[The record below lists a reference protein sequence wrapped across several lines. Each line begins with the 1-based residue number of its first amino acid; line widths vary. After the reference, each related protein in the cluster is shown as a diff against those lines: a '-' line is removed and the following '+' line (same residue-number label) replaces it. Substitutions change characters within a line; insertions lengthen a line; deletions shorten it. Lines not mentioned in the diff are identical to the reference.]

1 MDWSAMSSAIS
12 FPFTL
17 DPFGALETTD
27 LPSKIWTD
35 RVLTLLST
43 NIGQRPILTDYG
55 TDIMRYLFENENNTA
70 LGVDQAIRSAIANWL
85 PEISVKEISIT
96 NVDSEGR
103 FVVDLT
109 ILLPD
114 STIKTLDV
122 SKAILS
128 LDGTITIAS

>member
-1 MDWSAMSSAIS
+1 MSSAIS

-70 LGVDQAIRSAIANWL
+70 LGIDQAIRSAIANWL
-85 PEISVKEISIT
+85 PEISVKEISIS

-103 FVVDLT
+103 IVINLT

-122 SKAILS
+122 SRAIFS

>member
-1 MDWSAMSSAIS
+1 MSSAIS

-17 DPFGALETTD
+17 DPFGVLETTD
-27 LPSKIWTD
+27 LASKIWTD

-70 LGVDQAIRSAIANWL
+70 LGIDQAIRSAIANWL
-85 PEISVKEISIT
+85 PEISVKEIDI
-96 NVDSEGR
+96 NNIDSDGR
-103 FVVDLT
+103 LIVNLT

-114 STIKTLDV
+114 STIKTLNV
-122 SKAILS
+122 STAIFS

>member
-1 MDWSAMSSAIS
+1 MSSAIS
-12 FPFTL
+12 FPFSL
-17 DPFGALETTD
+17 NPFGVVDSTE
-27 LPSKIWTD
+27 LPSKIWVD

-55 TDIMRYLFENENNTA
+55 TDIMRFLFENENNTA

-85 PEISVKEISIT
+85 PEISVKEIAIT
-96 NVDSEGR
+96 NLDSEGR
-103 FVVDLT
+103 FVIDLT
-109 ILLPD
+109 VLLPD

-122 SKAILS
+122 SKAIFS

>member
-1 MDWSAMSSAIS
+1 MSSAIS

-122 SKAILS
+122 STAILS

>member
-17 DPFGALETTD
+17 DPFGVLETTD
-27 LPSKIWTD
+27 LASKIWTD

-70 LGVDQAIRSAIANWL
+70 LGIDQAIRSAIANWL
-85 PEISVKEISIT
+85 PEISVKEIDI
-96 NVDSEGR
+96 NNIDSDGR
-103 FVVDLT
+103 LIVNLT

-114 STIKTLDV
+114 STIKTLNV
-122 SKAILS
+122 STAIFS

>member
-12 FPFTL
+12 FPFSL
-17 DPFGALETTD
+17 NPFGVVDSTE
-27 LPSKIWTD
+27 LPSKIWVD

-55 TDIMRYLFENENNTA
+55 TDIMRFLFENENNTA

-85 PEISVKEISIT
+85 PEISVKEIAIT
-96 NVDSEGR
+96 NLDSEGR
-103 FVVDLT
+103 FVIDLT
-109 ILLPD
+109 VLLPD

-122 SKAILS
+122 SKAIFS

>member
-85 PEISVKEISIT
+85 PEILVKEISIT

>member
-17 DPFGALETTD
+17 DPFGVLETTD

-103 FVVDLT
+103 LVVELT

>member
-1 MDWSAMSSAIS
+1 MSSAIS
-12 FPFTL
+12 FPFSL
-17 DPFGALETTD
+17 NPFGVVDSTE
-27 LPSKIWTD
+27 LPSKIWVD

-55 TDIMRYLFENENNTA
+55 TDIMRFLFENENNTA

-85 PEISVKEISIT
+85 PEISVKEIAIT

-103 FVVDLT
+103 FVIDLT
-109 ILLPD
+109 VLLPD

-122 SKAILS
+122 SKAIFS

>member
-1 MDWSAMSSAIS
+1 MSSAIS

>member
-1 MDWSAMSSAIS
+1 MSSAIS
-12 FPFTL
+12 FPFSL
-17 DPFGALETTD
+17 NPFGVVESTELS
-27 LPSKIWTD
+27 SKIWVD

-55 TDIMRYLFENENNTA
+55 TDIMRFLFENENNTA

-85 PEISVKEISIT
+85 PEISVKEIAIT

-103 FVVDLT
+103 FVIDLT
-109 ILLPD
+109 VLLPD

-122 SKAILS
+122 SKAIFS